1 VIGGG
6 TDLLGRF
13 DAAGRR
19 VFALMRDARIDVLQ
33 RLDAV
38 LARIAPQQ
46 DQLFDS
52 IHEILLV
59 ASSSR
64 SGSSLLVE
72 MLKCSVGFLH
82 TAGEINPYL
91 RLAGLTWP
99 DLPSD
104 ALSSADASPGA
115 MAMLRRLLALDIE
128 FAGAYGRN
136 DWTADDLSGSSYM
149 ARVCCRLCLQWPLLP
164 ITIEEIEECILRVLS
179 AGRGGTKPSTHRWC
193 LAEFYA
199 QLLQQLRS
207 AYPEINPYYYD
218 IDQAILRRY
227 FPDIPVPSGPPS
239 PCILEEPPFVLVRPT
254 SRVPRRGPYTL
265 VIKAPSNAYR
275 LDFLTRLFP
284 DARPRLL
291 QLTRNPAS
299 AINGI
304 YDGWLYRGFH
314 SYFVGHDLRIGG
326 YSEEGRPDFG
336 WWKFDL
342 PPGWEAR
349 RNASLVET
357 AAFQW
362 TAAHRAIFRYA
373 GSRNI
378 EYRRIRHE
386 DVVTGFAND
395 VHSLRN
401 IRDWLGDD
409 LFPRVTADKIHP
421 VMMTQ
426 PPRRGRWREKA
437 HILRDGLNDGSVLE
451 VAQELGYD
459 NPENWT

>member
-1 VIGGG
+1 M
-6 TDLLGRF
+6 DLLSRF
-13 DAAGRR
+13 DAAGQQ
-19 VFALMRDARIDVLQ
+19 VFALMREVRIDVLH
-33 RLDAV
+33 RLEAV
-38 LARIAPQQ
+38 LARTERER
-46 DQLFDS
+46 DQLFGS
-52 IHEILLV
+52 IDDILLV

-72 MLKCSVGFLH
+72 MLKCSTGFLH

-91 RLAGLTWP
+91 RLLGLTWP

-104 ALSSADASPGA
+104 ALSSDDASPGV

-128 FAGAYGRN
+128 FAGTYGRS
-136 DWTADDLSGSSYM
+136 DWTAADLGCSSYV
-149 ARVCCRLCLQWPLLP
+149 ARLCCRLCLQWPLLP
-164 ITIEEIEECILRVLS
+164 ITIEEVEDCVARVL
-179 AGRGGTKPSTHRWC
+179 GVGPDGTKTSTDRWS
-193 LAEFYA
+193 LPEFYA
-199 QLLQQLRS
+199 RLLLELRS
-207 AYPEINPYYYD
+207 AYREINPYYYD
-218 IDQAILRRY
+218 IDQEILRRY
-227 FPDIPVPSGPPS
+227 FPEIPVPSGPPS
-239 PCILEEPPFVLVRPT
+239 SCILEEPPFVLVRPT
-254 SRVPRRGPYTL
+254 SGVPCRGPYTL

-275 LDFLTRLFP
+275 LEFITRLFP
-284 DARPRLL
+284 NVRQRLL
-291 QLTRNPAS
+291 HLTRNPAS

-314 SYFVGHDLRIGG
+314 SHFVGHDLRIGG

-378 EYRRIRHE
+378 AYQRVRHE
-386 DVVTGFAND
+386 DVVVGYTHDPRLLN
-395 VHSLRN
+395 N

-409 LFPRVTADKIHP
+409 QFPRVTADKIHP
-421 VMMTQ
+421 VMMTAR
-426 PPRRGRWREKA
+426 PKRSRWREKA
-437 HILRDGLNDGSVLE
+437 HILHDVLNDQSVLE
-451 VAQELGYD
+451 VAGELGYA
-459 NPENWT
+459 NPEHWT